1 MRFADEVQASFPA
14 GLVLPPAMRLALGWM
29 EDKGCVRRYTTGGRR
44 YASLYPASVGDAG
57 TAIIAFKTVE
67 ADHAAY

>member
-1 MRFADEVQASFPA
+1 VRFADEVQASFPA